1 MLSAFCVKRPVFAVV
16 LSLVI
21 VIGGLVA
28 MFNLPIAQYPELT
41 PPQVTVTATYPG
53 ADSQTVAETVAA
65 PIETQ
70 VNGVDNMIYMQS
82 TSSPTGQMS
91 LNVYF
96 DTGTDPDIAQVQVQ
110 NRVSLALAQLP
121 TAVQQNGVNVQK
133 RSSSFLM
140 LIAVYSPDGRYDQQ
154 YVGNYANLYVL
165 DAIKR
170 VPGANQAQ
178 IMGDADLAMRI
189 WLKPDRMAALGI
201 TATDVQ
207 NAVASYNQQYGAG
220 SIGQAPSPKGTVLS
234 FPIVTP
240 GRLAKPADFDNII
253 VRAASQN
260 AAAVRVRDIGHAEVG
275 LNSYALRSSLD
286 GKPATI
292 IAVYQQPGSNA
303 LQVSKGVRDTLE
315 KMHSTLP
322 QGIATK
328 VSLDTTEFVRASI
341 DEVVKTLVEAIVLVV
356 AVVFVFLQSWRTTVI
371 PVIAVFV
378 SVIGTFAGLLALGF
392 SINLLTLFALVLAIG
407 IVVDDAIVVVEN
419 VERNMHEFNL
429 SPRDAT
435 LRAMEEVTGP
445 VIAIVLVLS
454 AVFIPVAFVS
464 GTTGMLYKQFALTLV
479 VSVVISGFVALTL
492 SPAMA
497 AMILKPTH
505 GKPWRIFTWFNT
517 RFERLTAGYT
527 AMVRAVMR
535 RALLSVVL
543 CGAMLV
549 AVWGL
554 FAHIPSS
561 FVPNEDQGYALA
573 AIFMP
578 DSASLDRSQQTTE
591 QVAALFR
598 KHPAVADASA
608 LSGYSFVDGQYKTN
622 AGTVFIA
629 LKDFKERSG
638 SLELSI
644 LGMMRSLVPQL
655 REIQEAVV
663 VPVAPPSIPGLGTQG
678 GFEFWVQNRSDGTA
692 AQLEAT
698 TRALIAAAS
707 KRPELAKLM
716 TTIKSSSRQLRVEA
730 DNDKAAA
737 LGVPISQVYGTLQT
751 LFGSAYVSQYT
762 LDSRVW
768 QVILQAE
775 PQYRDRVQDLQNLYV
790 RQGDNKMVPIAG
802 LVKAS
807 YISGPDLQTRFNG
820 FPAAKIT
827 GDAADGYS
835 SGQAIAAMEE
845 VARATLPPG
854 YAFAWSG
861 EAFQEQKAGNTT
873 VAVFAF
879 GIVMVFL
886 ILAAQY
892 ESWTLPLSILTA
904 VPFGI
909 FGALVAI
916 WLRGLE
922 NDVYFQIGLVTLV
935 GLAAKNAILIVEFA
949 VEKRKEGLSA
959 LEAAIEAARLRL
971 RPIVMTSLA
980 FILGAIPLAIAFGA
994 GANARH
1000 SIGTG
1005 IIGGMIA
1012 ATSLALLFVPLFFN
1026 LISLLAERLS
1036 RGPREPDADAGGSV
1050 PPGATLSGAQHGE
1063 GDAR

>member
-1 MLSAFCVKRPVFAVV
+1 MLSAFCVKRPVFAIV

-21 VIGGLVA
+21 VIAGLVA

-53 ADSQTVAETVAA
+53 ADSQTVADTVAA

-121 TAVQQNGVNVQK
+121 QSVQQNGVNVQK

-165 DAIKR
+165 DALKR

-201 TATDVQ
+201 TTTDVQ

-220 SIGQAPSPKGTVLS
+220 SIGQAPSSRGTVLS

-260 AAAVRVRDIGHAEVG
+260 AAVVRIRDIGRAEVG
-275 LNSYALRSSLD
+275 QNSYALRSSLD

-303 LQVSKGVRDTLE
+303 LQVAKGVRDVLA
-315 KMHSTLP
+315 KMQPTLP

-328 VSLDTTEFVRASI
+328 VSLDTTQFVKASI
-341 DEVVKTLVEAIVLVV
+341 DEVVHTLIEAVILVIL
-356 AVVFVFLQSWRTTVI
+356 VVFVFLQSWRTTVI
-371 PVIAVFV
+371 PVVAVFV

-419 VERNMHEFNL
+419 VERNMHQFNL
-429 SPRDAT
+429 SPREAT

-492 SPAMA
+492 SPALA

-505 GKPWRIFTWFNT
+505 GKPWRVFAWFNT
-517 RFERLTAGYT
+517 KFDNLTTRYT
-527 AMVRAVMR
+527 SGVRAVMR
-535 RALLSVVL
+535 RATLSVLL
-543 CGAMLV
+543 CCAMLV

-554 FAHIPSS
+554 FEHIPSS
-561 FVPNEDQGYALA
+561 FVPKEDQGYALA
-573 AIFMP
+573 AAFLP
-578 DSASLDRSQQTTE
+578 DSASLDRTQKTTE
-591 QVAALFR
+591 QVADMFR
-598 KHPAVADASA
+598 KHPAVEDSSA
-608 LSGYSFVDGQYKTN
+608 LSGYSFIDGQYKTN

-638 SLELSI
+638 SLKLSI
-644 LGMMRSLVPQL
+644 LGVMRSLVPQL

-678 GFEFWVQNRSDGTA
+678 GFEFWVQNRTDGTA

-698 TRALIAAAS
+698 TRAFIAAAS
-707 KRPELAKLM
+707 KRPELASLM
-716 TTIKSSSRQLRVEA
+716 TTIKSTSRQLRVEA

-737 LGVPISQVYGTLQT
+737 LGVPISNVYGALQT
-751 LFGSAYVSQYT
+751 LFGSLYVSQYT

-775 PQYRDRVQDLQNLYV
+775 PQYRDRVQDLQNVYV
-790 RQGDNKMVPIAG
+790 RQSDNKMVPIAG
-802 LVKAS
+802 LVKTS
-807 YISGPDLQTRFNG
+807 YISGPDLETRFNG

-827 GDAADGYS
+827 GDAAPGYS

-845 VARATLPPG
+845 VAHATLPPG

-861 EAFQEQKAGNTT
+861 EAYQEQKSGNTT

-879 GIVMVFL
+879 GIIIVFL

-892 ESWTLPLSILTA
+892 ESWSLPLSILTA

-909 FGALVAI
+909 FGALIAI
-916 WLRGLE
+916 WLRGLD

-949 VEKRKEGLSA
+949 VEKRKEGMSSI
-959 LEAAIEAARLRL
+959 EAAVEAARLRL

-994 GANARH
+994 GANSRH

-1012 ATSLALLFVPLFFN
+1012 ATSLALLFVPMFFH
-1026 LISLLAERLS
+1026 LITSLSERLGGK
-1036 RGPREPDADAGGSV
+1036 RGKSGDKPVGPEDAHGKQ
-1050 PPGATLSGAQHGE
+1050 PGTLTGE

>member
-1 MLSAFCVKRPVFAVV
+1 MLSAFCVKRPVFAIV

-21 VIGGLVA
+21 VVAGLVA
-28 MFNLPIAQYPELT
+28 MFNLPIAQYPELA
-41 PPQVTVTATYPG
+41 PPQVTVSASYPG

-65 PIETQ
+65 PLETQ

-110 NRVSLALAQLP
+110 NRVNLALAQLP
-121 TAVQQNGVNVQK
+121 QAVQQNGVSVQK

-140 LIAVYSPDGRYDQQ
+140 LIAVYSPDARYDQQ

-165 DAIKR
+165 DALKR

-201 TATDVQ
+201 TTSDVQ
-207 NAVASYNQQYGAG
+207 KAVSNYNQQYGAG
-220 SIGQAPSPKGTVLS
+220 SIGQAPSPRGTVLS

-253 VRAASQN
+253 VRASNQN
-260 AAAVRVRDIGHAEVG
+260 VAAVRIRDIGHAEVG

-303 LQVSKGVRDTLE
+303 LQVAKGVREALA
-315 KMHSTLP
+315 KMQSTLP
-322 QGIATK
+322 QGLAIK
-328 VSLDTTEFVRASI
+328 VSLDTTKFVQASI
-341 DEVVKTLVEAIVLVV
+341 DEVVKTLIEALVLVI
-356 AVVFVFLQSWRTTVI
+356 AVVFLFLQSWRTTII
-371 PVIAVFV
+371 PVLAVVV

-419 VERNMHEFNL
+419 VERNMHAFNL
-429 SPRDAT
+429 SAREAT
-435 LRAMEEVTGP
+435 LRAMQEVTGP

-492 SPAMA
+492 SPALA
-497 AMILKPTH
+497 AILLKPSH
-505 GKPWRIFTWFNT
+505 GKPWRFFAWFNGK
-517 RFERLTAGYT
+517 FDRLTDRYT
-527 AMVRAVMR
+527 KTVHLVMR
-535 RALLSVVL
+535 RATLSLLL
-543 CGAMLV
+543 CGGMLV
-549 AVWGL
+549 AVWAL
-554 FAHIPSS
+554 FQHIPGS
-561 FVPNEDQGYALA
+561 FVPKEDQGYALVA
-573 AIFMP
+573 VFMP
-578 DSASLDRSQQTTE
+578 DSASLDRAQLTTE
-591 QVAALFR
+591 QVAAMF
-598 KHPAVADASA
+598 KQHPAVEDSSA
-608 LSGYSFVDGQYKTN
+608 LAGYSFVDGQYKTN
-622 AGTVFIA
+622 AGTVFVA
-629 LKDFKERSG
+629 LKDFSKRTG
-638 SLELSI
+638 SLKLSI
-644 LGMMRSLVPQL
+644 LGVMIDLVPPL
-655 REIQEAVV
+655 RKIEEAFV

-692 AQLEAT
+692 AQLEAA
-698 TRALIAAAS
+698 TRALIAAAA
-707 KRPELAKLM
+707 KRPELAGLM
-716 TTIKSSSRQLRVEA
+716 TTIKSTSRQLRVEA

-737 LGVPISQVYGTLQT
+737 LGVPIADVYGALQAQ
-751 LFGSAYVSQYT
+751 FGSLYVSQYT

-775 PQYRDRVQDLQNLYV
+775 PQYRDRVQDLQNIYV
-790 RQGDNKMVPIAG
+790 RQSDNKMVPITG
-802 LVKAS
+802 LIKTS
-807 YISGPDLQTRFNG
+807 YISGPDLETRFNG

-827 GDAADGYS
+827 GDAAPGYS
-835 SGQAIAAMEE
+835 SGQAIEAMAD

-861 EAFQEQKAGNTT
+861 EAFEEQKAGNTT
-873 VAVFAF
+873 LAVFAF

-904 VPFGI
+904 VPFGV
-909 FGALVAI
+909 FGALLAI
-916 WLRGLE
+916 WLRGLD
-922 NDVYFQIGLVTLV
+922 NDVYFQIGMITLV
-935 GLAAKNAILIVEFA
+935 GLSAKNAILIVEFA
-949 VEKRKEGLSA
+949 VEKRKEGMSTMA
-959 LEAAIEAARLRL
+959 AAIEAARLRL

-980 FILGAIPLAIAFGA
+980 FILGAVPLALALGA
-994 GANARH
+994 GAGSRH

-1005 IIGGMIA
+1005 IIGGMLA
-1012 ATSLALLFVPLFFN
+1012 ATSLALLFVPMSFH
-1026 LISLLAERLS
+1026 LITSLAERL
-1036 RGPREPDADAGGSV
+1036 RGKQDVPDDQPESQ
-1050 PPGATLSGAQHGE
+1050 SGE
-1063 GDAR
+1063 GAA

>member
-644 LGMMRSLVPQL
+644 LGVMRSLVPQL

-1036 RGPREPDADAGGSV
+1036 RGPRAPDADGPI

-1063 GDAR
+1063 GDTR